1 MPATANGWHGNL
13 GHRLIRAK
21 KPHRAQR
28 LNLVL
33 GTAYL
38 RMLYLD
44 MEESYVLATAAYNAG
59 PNRARIWR
67 AAVRNSMEAA
77 ASSKQFPILKHGSMS
92 KNVLANMHTYAMLTG
107 ELDGRFAKLLG
118 RVEPG
123 RSKAADLP

>member
-1 MPATANGWHGNL
+1 M
-13 GHRLIRAK
+13 
-21 KPHRAQR
+21 
-28 LNLVL
+28 NLVL

-77 ASSKQFPILKHGSMS
+77 AFIETIPYFETREYV

-118 RVEPG
+118 RVEQSS
-123 RSKAADLP
+123 RSPVNNHFGLKNEDFSRRRLRPRHAAPKARL

>member
-1 MPATANGWHGNL
+1 MDGTAPW
-13 GHRLIRAK
+13 HRLIRAK
-21 KPHRAQR
+21 KPHRARDESCSGHR
-28 LNLVL
+28 LSPYALPRY
-33 GTAYL
+33 GGK
-38 RMLYLD
+38 
-44 MEESYVLATAAYNAG
+44 YVLATAAYNAG